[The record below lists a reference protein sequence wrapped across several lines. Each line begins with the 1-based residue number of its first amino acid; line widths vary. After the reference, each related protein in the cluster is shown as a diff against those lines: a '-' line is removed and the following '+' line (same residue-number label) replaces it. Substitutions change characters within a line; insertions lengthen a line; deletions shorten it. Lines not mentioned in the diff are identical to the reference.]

1 MMNGDL
7 QNLRSQ
13 LKKRR
18 AMLDHEFVASAS
30 QTFAENFWRLPF
42 VKRAQRIA
50 VYMSTRGEIDCQ
62 PIMEMA
68 WMRKKSIFVP
78 ILRKNRIIFA
88 PLNPDS
94 KLIANRYGILEPVY
108 SMRGLA
114 DPRHMDIVVTPLL
127 AFDKNLNRIGMG
139 AGYYDRSFAFSKRRH
154 HWRHPRLV
162 GAAYSFQQVDHLQPA
177 TWDVPLHCV
186 ITEKASVRSY

>member
-1 MMNGDL
+1 MNGDL

-68 WMRKKSIFVP
+68 WMRKKSV
-78 ILRKNRIIFA
+78 FA
-88 PLNPDS
+88 PVLSGKQLNFAPVKPDS
-94 KLIANRYGILEPVY
+94 KLLANRFNILEPVY
-108 SMRGLA
+108 STMSLIQPQQL
-114 DPRHMDIVVTPLL
+114 DFVVVPLV
-127 AFDKNLNRIGMG
+127 AFD
-139 AGYYDRSFAFSKRRH
+139 
-154 HWRHPRLV
+154 
-162 GAAYSFQQVDHLQPA
+162 
-177 TWDVPLHCV
+177 
-186 ITEKASVRSY
+186 